1 MLYKELFTDD
11 IKLKYEAMGEVIDMM
26 VRIKQLEATLKGTE
40 KQLQAAKEDLDK
52 LLGQKIPEITL

>member
-40 KQLQAAKEDLDK
+40 KQLQSAKEELDK
-52 LLGQKIPEITL
+52 LLSQKIPE